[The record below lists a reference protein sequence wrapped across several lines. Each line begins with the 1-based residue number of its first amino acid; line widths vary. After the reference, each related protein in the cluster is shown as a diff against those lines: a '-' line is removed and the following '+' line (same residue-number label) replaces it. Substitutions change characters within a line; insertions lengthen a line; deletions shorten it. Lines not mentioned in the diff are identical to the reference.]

1 MNVRVKPN
9 NRERI
14 WFSLVIAT
22 LLCFVLAYPQAVS
35 ASDHAE
41 DSECEFVLG
50 FKELQDLIPDV
61 VGDCVENEQHDASA
75 GVTTQRTTH
84 GVMTWSKSDNSTTFT
99 NGSHT
104 WIIGKD
110 GLLQRDET
118 PHTGL
123 LDVVEETLAAPE
135 AFGGLRASPLAVP
148 VGGSPLWAV
157 HSNGS
162 RFGLLDAEEPSHF
175 VAIYTREGTEWRE
188 SARLDLANEGSDTP
202 EPDYLSEESVRQVMV
217 EPSRLWLEVHG
228 GVGAHSGTYQL
239 LSFDGTAWRIEVAG
253 FNSFGD
259 LGRVADLNDDGVAEA
274 IVDQSD
280 AYVFCFACGVRTV
293 DLRVYRWDAD
303 QQRMLPVA
311 LQMIPVLRG
320 NPAAASVNRAVRLA
334 EHGLWKDALSQISI
348 AGDIAGEAAEPSI
361 RQTLDWNHVVIKVHV
376 DAHVRAATE
385 GPFPLLANVFYGD
398 YEAAVELMTGLT
410 AGQIFDLQTPLVAG
424 TVAEGP
430 LPALSDRIIESSAM
444 AIEARSGLAA
454 AYFLRGWANYLN
466 DPDGRLALADVSRAA
481 DLSPDEALFA
491 HAEAHLFALLGA
503 ETAVSPLQGT
513 LLFKR
518 GDGYVSLDL
527 ESGETARLF
536 EGAEE
541 MSWTKSGDRVA
552 FTRSEGE
559 LSKVYVARRDGSD
572 ERPITGAYDSASQPA
587 ISPDGKLL
595 ALVREPRFESEVEP
609 VGGEL
614 WIVDLA
620 TLDKTLYAL
629 VARGF
634 KPAWSPDGSQ
644 LAYAT
649 EVEPSGNGIA
659 VLYSNGDG
667 IRHRTLVTTE
677 AESGTY
683 TPFEWTIAN
692 AGWLTDPTWSPDG
705 LEITFRATGGT
716 HGAYL
721 TTDSLD
727 GGITRFLGLS
737 WDHPASGFSYSP
749 DGSLVTL
756 NLGGLTG
763 YDVINVYL
771 LSDIGEDGTSV
782 SDRLTGLGRIARGD
796 GEGESVSG
804 FAWSPDGAYLA
815 YVSTPYGA
823 GERGS
828 DSDMATLWIV
838 PVAGGVAVEY
848 ATDADGPIYW
858 LPE

>member
-1 MNVRVKPN
+1 M
-9 NRERI
+9 
-14 WFSLVIAT
+14 
-22 LLCFVLAYPQAVS
+22 
-35 ASDHAE
+35 
-41 DSECEFVLG
+41 
-50 FKELQDLIPDV
+50 
-61 VGDCVENEQHDASA
+61 
-75 GVTTQRTTH
+75 
-84 GVMTWSKSDNSTTFT
+84 
-99 NGSHT
+99 
-104 WIIGKD
+104 
-110 GLLQRDET
+110 
-118 PHTGL
+118 
-123 LDVVEETLAAPE
+123 
-135 AFGGLRASPLAVP
+135 
-148 VGGSPLWAV
+148 
-157 HSNGS
+157 
-162 RFGLLDAEEPSHF
+162 
-175 VAIYTREGTEWRE
+175 
-188 SARLDLANEGSDTP
+188 
-202 EPDYLSEESVRQVMV
+202 
-217 EPSRLWLEVHG
+217 HG
-228 GVGAHSGTYQL
+228 GAGAHSGTYQL
-239 LSFDGTAWRIEVAG
+239 LSFGGKALRIEVAG

-259 LGRVADLNDDGVAEA
+259 LGWVADLNDDGAAEV

-348 AGDIAGEAAEPSI
+348 AGDIAGEVAEPAI

-410 AGQIFDLQTPLVAG
+410 AGQIFDLETPLVAG

-430 LPALSDRIIESSAM
+430 LPALSDRIIESSTM

-454 AYFLRGWANYLN
+454 AYFLRGWANYLD

-541 MSWTKSGDRVA
+541 ISWTKSGDRVA

-587 ISPDGKLL
+587 ISPDGKAL
-595 ALVREPRFESEVEP
+595 ALVRDPRFEWAVEP

-620 TLDKTLYAL
+620 TLDETLVAL

-644 LAYAT
+644 LAFAT

-659 VLYSNGDG
+659 VLDSNGDG
-667 IRHRTLVTTE
+667 FRLRTLVTTE
-677 AESGTY
+677 TESGTY
-683 TPFEWTIAN
+683 TPFEWTIAD

-756 NLGGLTG
+756 NLGGLSG
-763 YDVINVYL
+763 YDVISVYQL
-771 LSDIGEDGTSV
+771 ADIGEGGAEV
-782 SDRLTGLGRIARGD
+782 PERMAGLGRMPQGD
-796 GEGESVSG
+796 GEGESVID

-828 DSDMATLWIV
+828 DSDTATLWIV
-838 PVAGGVAVEY
+838 PVGGGAAIEY

>member
-1 MNVRVKPN
+1 MYANTKLMDRK
-9 NRERI
+9 RI
-14 WFSLVIAT
+14 WLSLAAAM
-22 LLCFVLAYPQAVS
+22 LLSFGLAYSQTAL
-35 ASDHAE
+35 ASQHSG
-41 DSECEFVLG
+41 DSDCRFVLG
-50 FKELQDLIPDV
+50 FRELHGLIPHI
-61 VGDCVENEQHDASA
+61 VGDCLENEQHDI
-75 GVTTQRTTH
+75 GTGITTQRTTR
-84 GVMTWSKSDNSTTFT
+84 GVMTWYRSDNSTTFT
-99 NGSHT
+99 DESHT

-135 AFGGLRASPLAVP
+135 AFDGLLALPLAVP
-148 VGGSPLWAV
+148 AGDPSLWAV
-157 HSNGS
+157 HSSGS
-162 RFGLLDAEEPSHF
+162 RFGLLDAEKPSHF
-175 VAIYTREGTEWRE
+175 VAIYTREGAEWRE
-188 SARLDLANEGSDTP
+188 LARLDLANEGSDTP
-202 EPDYLSEESVRQVMV
+202 EADYLSEESVRQVMV

-228 GVGAHSGTYQL
+228 GAGAHSGTYQL
-239 LSFDGTAWRIEVAG
+239 LSFDGKALRIEVAG
-253 FNSFGD
+253 FNSFGE
-259 LGRVADLNDDGVAEA
+259 LGWVADLNDDGVAEA
-274 IVDQSD
+274 ILDQSD

-348 AGDIAGEAAEPSI
+348 AGDIAGEVAEPAI

-410 AGQIFDLQTPLVAG
+410 AGQIFDLETPLVAG

-430 LPALSDRIIESSAM
+430 LPALSDRIIESSTM

-454 AYFLRGWANYLN
+454 AYFLRGWANYLD

-587 ISPDGKLL
+587 ISPDGKAL
-595 ALVREPRFESEVEP
+595 ALVRDPRFEWAVEP

-620 TLDKTLYAL
+620 TLDKTLVAL

-644 LAYAT
+644 LAFAT

-659 VLYSNGDG
+659 VLDSNGDG
-667 IRHRTLVTTE
+667 FRLRTLVTTE
-677 AESGTY
+677 TESGTY
-683 TPFEWTIAN
+683 TPFEWTIAD

-721 TTDSLD
+721 TTHSLS
-727 GGITRFLGLS
+727 GGIIRFLGLS

-756 NLGGLTG
+756 NLGGLSG
-763 YDVINVYL
+763 YDVISVYQL
-771 LSDIGEDGTSV
+771 ADIGEGGAEV
-782 SDRLTGLGRIARGD
+782 PERMAGLGRMPQGD
-796 GEGESVSG
+796 GEGESVID

-838 PVAGGVAVEY
+838 PVAGGAAIEY

>member
-1 MNVRVKPN
+1 MYANTNLMAPR
-9 NRERI
+9 RI
-14 WFSLVIAT
+14 WLSLVAAM
-22 LLCFVLAYPQAVS
+22 LLALALAQGQTVLASQHS
-35 ASDHAE
+35 GDSDCHFA
-41 DSECEFVLG
+41 LG
-50 FKELQDLIPDV
+50 FKELRNLIPDI
-61 VGDCVENEQHDASA
+61 VGDCVENEQHDTSA
-75 GVTTQRTTH
+75 GVTTQRTSR
-84 GVMTWSKSDNSTTFT
+84 GVMTWNKSDNLTTFT
-99 NGSHT
+99 DGVHT
-104 WIIGKD
+104 WTIGKH
-110 GLLQRDET
+110 GLLQRDGG
-118 PHTGL
+118 PHGDL
-123 LDVVEETLAAPE
+123 LQLVEESLAAPE
-135 AFGGLRASPLAVP
+135 AFEGLRAVPLAVP
-148 VGGSPLWAV
+148 AGDPSLWAV
-157 HSNGS
+157 HSSGS

-175 VAIYTREGTEWRE
+175 VAIYTREGSAWLELARIDLGEAE
-188 SARLDLANEGSDTP
+188 SDAA
-202 EPDYLSEESVRQVMV
+202 EPDYLLEESVRQVTV
-217 EPSRLWLEVHG
+217 EASRLWLEVHG

-239 LSFDGTAWRIEVAG
+239 LSFDGTALRIEVAG
-253 FNSFGD
+253 FNSFGE

-274 IVDQSD
+274 ILDQSD

-348 AGDIAGEAAEPSI
+348 AGDIAGEVAEPAI
-361 RQTLDWNHVVIKVHV
+361 RQALDWNHVVIKVHV

-410 AGQIFDLQTPLVAG
+410 AGQIFDLETPLVAG

-430 LPALSDRIIESSAM
+430 LPALSDRIIESSTM

-454 AYFLRGWANYLN
+454 AYFLRGWANYLD

-587 ISPDGKLL
+587 ISPDGKAL
-595 ALVREPRFESEVEP
+595 ALVRDPRFEWAVEP

-620 TLDKTLYAL
+620 TLDKTLVAL

-644 LAYAT
+644 LAFAT

-659 VLYSNGDG
+659 VLDSNGDG
-667 IRHRTLVTTE
+667 FRLRTLVTTE
-677 AESGTY
+677 TESGTY
-683 TPFEWTIAN
+683 TPFEWTIAD

-721 TTDSLD
+721 TTHSLS
-727 GGITRFLGLS
+727 GGIIRFLGLS

-756 NLGGLTG
+756 NLGGLSG
-763 YDVINVYL
+763 YDVISVYQL
-771 LSDIGEDGTSV
+771 ADIGEGGAEV
-782 SDRLTGLGRIARGD
+782 PERMAGLGRMPQGD
-796 GEGESVSG
+796 GEGESVID

-828 DSDMATLWIV
+828 DSDTATLWIV

>member
-1 MNVRVKPN
+1 MAPR
-9 NRERI
+9 RI
-14 WFSLVIAT
+14 WLSMAAA
-22 LLCFVLAYPQAVS
+22 LLLALALAQGQTVLASQH
-35 ASDHAE
+35 SD
-41 DSECEFVLG
+41 DSDCHFALG
-50 FKELQDLIPDV
+50 FKELRDLIPDV
-61 VGDCVENEQHDASA
+61 VGDCVENEQHDSSA
-75 GVTTQRTTH
+75 GVTIQRTSR
-84 GVMTWSKSDNSTTFT
+84 GVMTWNKSDNLTTFT
-99 NGSHT
+99 DDSHT
-104 WIIGKD
+104 WIIGLD

-162 RFGLLDAEEPSHF
+162 RFGILASEEPSHF
-175 VAIYTREGTEWRE
+175 VTIYTREGTEWRE
-188 SARLDLANEGSDTP
+188 LARLDLANEGSDTP
-202 EPDYLSEESVRQVMV
+202 EADYLSEASVRQVMV
-217 EPSRLWLEVHG
+217 ESSRTWLEVHG
-228 GVGAHSGTYQL
+228 GAGAHSGTYQL
-239 LSFDGTAWRIEVAG
+239 LSFDGGTLRIEVAG
-253 FNSFGD
+253 FNSFGE
-259 LGRVADLNDDGVAEA
+259 LGWVADLNDDGVAEV

-311 LQMIPVLRG
+311 LQMIPALRG
-320 NPAAASVNRAVRLA
+320 NPAAPSVNRAVRLA
-334 EHGLWKDALSQISI
+334 EHGLWKDALSQITI
-348 AGDIAGEAAEPSI
+348 AGDIAGEAADPAI

-410 AGQIFDLQTPLVAG
+410 AGQIFDLETPLVAG

-430 LPALSDRIIESSAM
+430 LPALSDRIIESSTM

-454 AYFLRGWANYLN
+454 AYFLRGWANYL
-466 DPDGRLALADVSRAA
+466 DEPDGRLALADVSRAA

-620 TLDKTLYAL
+620 TLDKTVYVL
-629 VARGF
+629 VAMGF

-644 LAYAT
+644 LAYAI

-659 VLYSNGDG
+659 VLYQDEDG

-677 AESGTY
+677 TESGTY

-756 NLGGLTG
+756 NLGGLSG
-763 YDVINVYL
+763 YDVISVYKL
-771 LSDIGEDGTSV
+771 ADIGEDGAKV
-782 SDRLTGLGRIARGD
+782 PERIAGLGRMPQGD
-796 GEGESVSG
+796 GEGESVID

-838 PVAGGVAVEY
+838 PVAGGAAIEY

>member
-1 MNVRVKPN
+1 MYANTNLMAPR
-9 NRERI
+9 RI
-14 WFSLVIAT
+14 WLSLVAAM
-22 LLCFVLAYPQAVS
+22 LLALALAQGQTVLASQHS
-35 ASDHAE
+35 G
-41 DSECEFVLG
+41 DSECRFVLG
-50 FKELQDLIPDV
+50 FRELHGLIPHI
-61 VGDCVENEQHDASA
+61 VGDCLENEQHDI
-75 GVTTQRTTH
+75 GTGITTQRTTR
-84 GVMTWSKSDNSTTFT
+84 GVMTWYRSDNSTTFT
-99 NGSHT
+99 DESHT

-118 PHTGL
+118 LHTGL
-123 LDVVEETLAAPE
+123 LELVEGTLGAPD
-135 AFGGLRASPLAVP
+135 AFDGLRALALAVP
-148 VGGSPLWAV
+148 VGNVPIWAV
-157 HSNGS
+157 HSSGS

-175 VAIYTREGTEWRE
+175 VAIYTREGAEWRE
-188 SARLDLANEGSDTP
+188 LARLDLANEGSDTP
-202 EPDYLSEESVRQVMV
+202 EADYLSEESVRQAMV

-239 LSFDGTAWRIEVAG
+239 LSFDGTALRIEVAG
-253 FNSFGD
+253 FNSFGE

-274 IVDQSD
+274 ILDQSD

-348 AGDIAGEAAEPSI
+348 AGDIAGEVAEPAI
-361 RQTLDWNHVVIKVHV
+361 RQTLDWNHVVIKAHV
-376 DAHVRAATE
+376 DVHVRAATE

-410 AGQIFDLQTPLVAG
+410 AGQIFDLETPLVAG

-430 LPALSDRIIESSAM
+430 LPALSDRIIESSTM

-572 ERPITGAYDSASQPA
+572 ERPITGVYDSASQPA
-587 ISPDGKLL
+587 ISPDGKLI

-620 TLDKTLYAL
+620 TLDKTVYVL
-629 VARGF
+629 VAMGF

-644 LAYAT
+644 LAYAI

-659 VLYSNGDG
+659 VLYQDEDG

-677 AESGTY
+677 TESGTY

-756 NLGGLTG
+756 NLGGLSG
-763 YDVINVYL
+763 YDVISVYQL
-771 LSDIGEDGTSV
+771 ADIGEDGSKV
-782 SDRLTGLGRIARGD
+782 PERIAGLGRMPQGE
-796 GEGESVSG
+796 GEGESVID

-823 GERGS
+823 GERQSES
-828 DSDMATLWIV
+828 DTATLWIV
-838 PVAGGVAVEY
+838 PVAGGPPIEY

>member
-1 MNVRVKPN
+1 MYANTNLMAPR
-9 NRERI
+9 RI
-14 WFSLVIAT
+14 WLSLVAAM
-22 LLCFVLAYPQAVS
+22 LLALALAQGQTVLASQHS
-35 ASDHAE
+35 GDSDCHFA
-41 DSECEFVLG
+41 LG
-50 FKELQDLIPDV
+50 FKELRNLIPDI
-61 VGDCVENEQHDASA
+61 VGDCVENEQHDTSA
-75 GVTTQRTTH
+75 GVTTQRTSR
-84 GVMTWSKSDNSTTFT
+84 GVMTWNKSDNLTTFT
-99 NGSHT
+99 DGVHT
-104 WIIGKD
+104 WTIGKH
-110 GLLQRDET
+110 GLLQRDGG
-118 PHTGL
+118 PHGDL
-123 LDVVEETLAAPE
+123 LQLVEESLAAPE
-135 AFGGLRASPLAVP
+135 AFEGLRAVPLAVP
-148 VGGSPLWAV
+148 AGDPSLWAV
-157 HSNGS
+157 HSSGS

-175 VAIYTREGTEWRE
+175 VAIYTREGAEWRE
-188 SARLDLANEGSDTP
+188 LARLDLANEGSDTP
-202 EPDYLSEESVRQVMV
+202 EADYLSEESVRQVMV

-239 LSFDGTAWRIEVAG
+239 LSFDGTALRIEVAG

-259 LGRVADLNDDGVAEA
+259 LGWVADLNDDGAAEA

-293 DLRVYRWDAD
+293 DLRLYRWDAD

-311 LQMIPVLRG
+311 LQMIPVLRE
-320 NPAAASVNRAVRLA
+320 NPAASVNRAVRLA

-348 AGDIAGEAAEPSI
+348 AGDIAGEAAEPAI
-361 RQTLDWNHVVIKVHV
+361 RETLEWNRVVIKAHV

-430 LPALSDRIIESSAM
+430 LPALSDRIIESSTM
-444 AIEARSGLAA
+444 ATEARSGLAA

-572 ERPITGAYDSASQPA
+572 ERPITGVYDSASQPA

-620 TLDKTLYAL
+620 TLDKTVYVL
-629 VARGF
+629 VAMGF

-644 LAYAT
+644 LAYAI
-649 EVEPSGNGIA
+649 EVESSGNGIA
-659 VLYSNGDG
+659 VLYQDEDG

-677 AESGTY
+677 TESGTY

-756 NLGGLTG
+756 NLGGLSG
-763 YDVINVYL
+763 YDVISVYQL
-771 LSDIGEDGTSV
+771 ADIGEDGSKV
-782 SDRLTGLGRIARGD
+782 PERIAGLGRMPQGD
-796 GEGESVSG
+796 GEGESVID

-823 GERGS
+823 GERQSES
-828 DSDMATLWIV
+828 DTATLWIV
-838 PVAGGVAVEY
+838 PVGGGVAIEY

>member
-1 MNVRVKPN
+1 MDQK
-9 NRERI
+9 RI
-14 WFSLVIAT
+14 WLSLAAAM
-22 LLCFVLAYPQAVS
+22 LLSFGLAYSQTAL
-35 ASDHAE
+35 ASQHSG
-41 DSECEFVLG
+41 DSDCRFVLG
-50 FKELQDLIPDV
+50 FRELHGLIPHI
-61 VGDCVENEQHDASA
+61 VGDCLENEQHDI
-75 GVTTQRTTH
+75 GTGITTQRTTR
-84 GVMTWSKSDNSTTFT
+84 GVMMWYRSDNSTTFT
-99 NGSHT
+99 DESHT

-110 GLLQRDET
+110 GLLQRDER

-123 LDVVEETLAAPE
+123 LQLVEESLAAPE
-135 AFGGLRASPLAVP
+135 AFDGLRAVPLAVP
-148 VGGSPLWAV
+148 AGDPSLWAV
-157 HSNGS
+157 HSSGS

-175 VAIYTREGTEWRE
+175 VAIYTREGAEWRE
-188 SARLDLANEGSDTP
+188 LARLDLANEGSDTP
-202 EPDYLSEESVRQVMV
+202 EADYMSGESVRQVMV

-228 GVGAHSGTYQL
+228 GAGAHSGTYQL
-239 LSFDGTAWRIEVAG
+239 LSFDGTALRIEVAG

-259 LGRVADLNDDGVAEA
+259 LGWVADLNDDGAAEV

-334 EHGLWKDALSQISI
+334 ERGLWKDALSQISI
-348 AGDIAGEAAEPSI
+348 AGDIAGEVAEPAI
-361 RQTLDWNHVVIKVHV
+361 RQTLDWNHVVIKAHV

-410 AGQIFDLQTPLVAG
+410 AGQIFDLETPLVAG

-430 LPALSDRIIESSAM
+430 LPALSDRIIESSTM

-454 AYFLRGWANYLN
+454 AYFLRGWANYLD

-587 ISPDGKLL
+587 ISPDGKAL
-595 ALVREPRFESEVEP
+595 ALVRDPRFEWEVEP

-620 TLDKTLYAL
+620 TLDKTRVAL

-644 LAYAT
+644 LAFAT

-659 VLYSNGDG
+659 VLDSNGDG
-667 IRHRTLVTTE
+667 FRLRTLVTTE
-677 AESGTY
+677 TESGTY
-683 TPFEWTIAN
+683 TPFEWTIAD

-705 LEITFRATGGT
+705 QEITFRATGT
-716 HGAYL
+716 HGVYL
-721 TTDSLD
+721 TTHSEN
-727 GGITRFLGLS
+727 GGVTKFLGLS

-756 NLGGLTG
+756 NLGGLSG
-763 YDVINVYL
+763 YDVISVYQL
-771 LSDIGEDGTSV
+771 ADIGEGGAEV
-782 SDRLTGLGRIARGD
+782 PERMAGLGRMPQGD
-796 GEGESVSG
+796 GEGESVID

-838 PVAGGVAVEY
+838 PVAGGPPIEY